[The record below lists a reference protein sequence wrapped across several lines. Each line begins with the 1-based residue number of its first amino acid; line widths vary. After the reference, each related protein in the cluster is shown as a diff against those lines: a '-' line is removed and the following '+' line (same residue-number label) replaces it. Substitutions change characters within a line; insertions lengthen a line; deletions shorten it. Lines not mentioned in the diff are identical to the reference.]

1 MVLLAT
7 PVSLHCR
14 FPSQISSAID
24 QLGEV
29 GRTDEPGR
37 LLAAEAEDPAGQQLR
52 GRTTARLLET
62 QAEIFWGNLRQE
74 NIGLSEFGQ

>member
-29 GRTDEPGR
+29 GRTDEPGG
-37 LLAAEAEDPAGQQLR
+37 LLATETKYSARQQLR
-52 GRTTARLLET
+52 WSSAARFLEA
-62 QAEIFWGNLRQE
+62 QPEILWGNLRQE
-74 NIGLSEFGQ
+74 NIGLSKFGQ